1 MAYDDLR
8 PIDKVQFDVLETFR
22 NCKLNPD
29 DVLNVLLSISLS
41 IANELR
47 EPQLEKIIQMGRLPK
62 TSIQYL
68 CDKLNDIEKLQRD
81 CRESA
86 DLVIDDGDPDETFN

>member
-8 PIDKVQFDVLETFR
+8 PIDKVQF
-22 NCKLNPD
+22 
-29 DVLNVLLSISLS
+29 
-41 IANELR
+41 ANELR
-47 EPQLEKIIQMGRLPK
+47 EPQLEKSIQMGRLPK

-81 CRESA
+81 DE
-86 DLVIDDGDPDETFN
+86 DPHETYN

>member
-47 EPQLEKIIQMGRLPK
+47 EPELKKSIEKGRLPK
-62 TSIQYL
+62 TSIEYL
-68 CDKLNDIEKLQRD
+68 TAKLCWIENCQT
-81 CRESA
+81 A